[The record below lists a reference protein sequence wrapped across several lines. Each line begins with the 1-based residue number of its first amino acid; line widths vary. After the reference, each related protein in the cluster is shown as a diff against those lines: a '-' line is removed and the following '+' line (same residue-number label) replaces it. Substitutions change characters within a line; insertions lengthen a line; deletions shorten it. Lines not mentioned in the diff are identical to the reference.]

1 MVELARWGGGEGG
14 MKGGM
19 RGGEGRAWGV
29 DAGEAASGVADRPPH
44 RKSPRAR
51 MGCRTSRSGDL
62 TVAPAERCCTPDLV
76 TRHATDATNPG
87 LPPAV
92 LVGAL
97 GARPSRRAP
106 ACCVRRCGRSQC
118 LPVLTNRAPFKACY
132 LADRTLPN
140 APTRSPRP
148 AFSPPRSV
156 GAGANF
162 TGSGGAVVVYC
173 PRGEA
178 QAEQLRAAAQA
189 EGYTLL
195 RAQLGPDRE
204 ALGPAPPAP

>member
-1 MVELARWGGGEGG
+1 MGRAAGQQGQPDGADDAAADDDCGPGSWPQRFAAALNGNFDLRRALFGDEVLGARNLRMVELA
-14 MKGGM
+14 
-19 RGGEGRAWGV
+19 
-29 DAGEAASGVADRPPH
+29 
-44 RKSPRAR
+44 
-51 MGCRTSRSGDL
+51 
-62 TVAPAERCCTPDLV
+62 
-76 TRHATDATNPG
+76 
-87 LPPAV
+87 
-92 LVGAL
+92 
-97 GARPSRRAP
+97 
-106 ACCVRRCGRSQC
+106 
-118 LPVLTNRAPFKACY
+118 
-132 LADRTLPN
+132 
-140 APTRSPRP
+140 
-148 AFSPPRSV
+148 RSV